1 MNDTLSHNDMFCI
14 PPACCGTCIGGWRR
28 GQLHATTL
36 VLRRILRGVDERR
49 IAVLPSVTA
58 SVNDLEVM

>member
-1 MNDTLSHNDMFCI
+1 MNDTLSHSDMFCI
-14 PPACCGTCIGGWRR
+14 PPACCGACIGGWRR
-28 GQLHATTL
+28 GQLHAAIL